1 MFGSV
6 SSLCQQLLGSAR
18 DAPFQKQ
25 CAGNDLPV
33 RRSMYTD
40 YCAWR
45 VTSCARFF
53 LLDAR
58 RYKPPADPYAQ
69 RMR

>member
-1 MFGSV
+1 
-6 SSLCQQLLGSAR
+6 
-18 DAPFQKQ
+18 
-25 CAGNDLPV
+25 
-33 RRSMYTD
+33 MYTD